1 MILPQVHLFTP
12 CKAYSHHSLRTPEHP
27 TMRASGGLVFFFFF
41 FRDCQFSFQ
50 LEKFYQFIVRSSS
63 CLPLS
68 SSTDGIFYPRILYFM
83 TSKQVKKLLIRS
95 SLDKTL
101 ILDPEV
107 PTFFQT
113 VLLASLSILTRFSGY
128 DPVVLRWILETS
140 SDPSAGSPTETLLR
154 LLLPLDDQV

>member
-1 MILPQVHLFTP
+1 
-12 CKAYSHHSLRTPEHP
+12 
-27 TMRASGGLVFFFFF
+27 
-41 FRDCQFSFQ
+41 
-50 LEKFYQFIVRSSS
+50 
-63 CLPLS
+63 
-68 SSTDGIFYPRILYFM
+68 M

-154 LLLPLDDQV
+154 LLLPLNEAVWASSQ